1 MGRRAPDDDKEVAI
15 VGEAAASSDAD
26 VLAVARATH
35 VRALSDARG
44 TALDEIRPSFVV
56 VFDPDAAFTR
66 EIETHKAT
74 RPRDF
79 VRVYFMVHDTSVE
92 EQRYL
97 SSVRYET
104 EAFDALVR
112 AKQHMAMPAEME
124 GRLGDGAG
132 LVAAD
137 ASGRAGARTGHTTRL
152 RFPAQLATRAEA
164 AARARGGGA
173 LAVGR
178 SARGGP
184 ALFFDAASCRGRRSR
199 VHVQPSVDLAP
210 ERVQADARHPGGG

>member
-1 MGRRAPDDDKEVAI
+1 MGRRAPDDDTEVAI

-137 ASGRAGARTGHTTRL
+137 ASGRTRAHGL
-152 RFPAQLATRAEA
+152 HDPPALPLPQLATRAEA

-173 LAVGR
+173 LA
-178 SARGGP
+178 
-184 ALFFDAASCRGRRSR
+184 
-199 VHVQPSVDLAP
+199 
-210 ERVQADARHPGGG
+210 ADARRRGGQLDA